1 MIWLTWRQLR
11 VQAATILGA
20 LAVLAVGLAATGPR
34 LAHLSAAAADD
45 FLDQAGNDRADSWVY
60 LVGVLAVLA
69 LPAIIGV
76 FWGAPLVAR
85 ELDAGTH
92 QLAWNQSVTRTRWL
106 VTKLGLTGL
115 GAMVATGALS
125 LAVTWWC
132 APIDRAV
139 AAGHGNGG
147 LLTQARML
155 PPIFDARGIVPIGY
169 AAFAFALGVAV
180 GILVRRTVPAMAVTL
195 AVFIAVQIAVPL
207 LVRPH
212 LVAPSRSEVAITG
225 STLQGFRGSGPP
237 GPGGHIDGL
246 MVEFDRP
253 GAWRLSAETVDAD
266 GHVVRTLSSSLA
278 DCMPPPVDAPPSR
291 ASVTDPRQACAT
303 ELAAR
308 DYRQRFTYQPASHYW
323 PLQGVETGMYLA
335 VALGLAGLS
344 CWRIRR
350 LS

>member
-1 MIWLTWRQLR
+1 MSWLTWRQLR
-11 VQAATILGA
+11 LQAATILGA
-20 LAVLAVGLAATGPR
+20 LLVLAVGLAATGPR
-34 LAHLSAAAADD
+34 LAHLSSVAAED
-45 FLDQAGNDRADSWVY
+45 FLNQATSDHADSWAY

-85 ELDAGTH
+85 ELEAGTH
-92 QLAWNQSVTRTRWL
+92 HLAWNQGVTRTRWL

-139 AAGHGNGG
+139 AAGDGNGG
-147 LLTQARML
+147 LLTQPRVT
-155 PPIFDARGIVPIGY
+155 PVIFDARGVAPIGY
-169 AAFAFALGVAV
+169 AAFAFALGVTA
-180 GILVRRTVPAMAVTL
+180 GILVRRTVPAMALTL
-195 AVFIAVQIAVPL
+195 GVFIAVQVAVPL

-212 LVAPSRSEVAITG
+212 LVAPSRTDVAITE

-246 MVEFDRP
+246 LVEFDRP
-253 GAWRLSAETVDAD
+253 GGWRLAARTVDAD
-266 GHVVRTLSSSLA
+266 GHDVQSLSSSLA
-278 DCMPPPVDAPPSR
+278 DCLPTLVEVPPSP
-291 ASVTDPRQACAT
+291 AAVTDPRQACAAA
-303 ELAAR
+303 LAAG
-308 DYRQRFTYQPASHYW
+308 DYRQRFTYHPASDYW
-323 PLQGVETGMYLA
+323 PLQGAETGLFLA
-335 VALGLAGLS
+335 MALGLAGVS